1 MTETKVKAAS
11 AAATVTA
18 FVLWV
23 LGTYVFKDVV
33 PEAVEGLVALVVTGV
48 ATWLAGWYAPHTPK
62 TVVNE
67 EN

>member
-1 MTETKVKAAS
+1 MTEAKVKAAS

-33 PEAVEGLVALVVTGV
+33 PEAVEGLVALVVTGL
-48 ATWLAGWYAPHTPK
+48 ATWTAGWYAPHTQR
-62 TVVNE
+62 TDV
-67 EN
+67 

>member
-18 FVLWV
+18 FLLWV

-33 PEAVEGLVALVVTGV
+33 PEAVEGVVALAVTGL
-48 ATWLAGWYAPHTPK
+48 ATWLAGWYAPHTQR

-67 EN
+67 ES

>member
-23 LGTYVFKDVV
+23 LSTYVFKDVV
-33 PEAVEGLVALVVTGV
+33 PAPVEGLVGLVVV
-48 ATWLAGWYAPHTPK
+48 ALGTWLGGWLAPHTK
-62 TVVNE
+62 REDV
-67 EN
+67 